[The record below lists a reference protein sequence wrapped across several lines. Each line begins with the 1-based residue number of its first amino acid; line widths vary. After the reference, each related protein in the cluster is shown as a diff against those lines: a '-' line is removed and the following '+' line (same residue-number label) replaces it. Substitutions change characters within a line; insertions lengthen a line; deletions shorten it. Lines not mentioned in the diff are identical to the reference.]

1 MRRDNGLSWARR
13 RELPLILTAII
24 GIMAFADYFFDI
36 PTLHSVVSDLQIWTI
51 IMAAFAMF
59 MGVVNLTIVHGRVVM
74 REKDSTRRILSA
86 WTLFLMYLMAI
97 LGLLPPITAHP
108 SFQWLYSTTVAA
120 LNPTVYSILAF
131 FITSAS
137 YRAFRA
143 RNFEATVFLIS
154 GIIIMLYNAPIGGW
168 LHPGLV
174 TLGSWAMNVPIVAGQ
189 RAIMIGAAIGSLT
202 LAIRTFTGRERAW
215 LRAGGGG

>member
-1 MRRDNGLSWARR
+1 MSWARR
-13 RELPLILTAII
+13 RELPLLLTAIL
-24 GIMAFADYFFDI
+24 GIMAFADYFFAI
-36 PTLHSVVSDLQIWTI
+36 PILHSAVSDLQIWTM

-97 LGLLPPITAHP
+97 LGLLPPITVHP

-120 LNPTVYSILAF
+120 LDPTVYSILAF

-189 RAIMIGAAIGSLT
+189 RAIMIGAAIGSLA
-202 LAIRTFTGRERAW
+202 LAIRTFTGRESAW
-215 LRAGGGG
+215 LRAGDGG